1 MGEANGTTGG
11 FAPFAAVEI
20 PFSSIPPSDTPE
32 YAEFLAHY
40 LTAAFKFVRDTPGW
54 KKTKS
59 FSSAAGGNVQCK
71 VLPSQVS
78 QIAKKGWH
86 LRESQHAADCGLTF
100 DDWRKYIRF
109 EHTLFEKQYI
119 EDITLTDCVAK
130 VKPDEA
136 EIWHNAYKLPIVT
149 ADRDFVEMLLTID
162 LPAHAEPFSVEHE
175 AATLAWIRDPQRA
188 LIPSDATTEPAHRSF
203 VVLQFP
209 VDHPDVPAD
218 PHKVRAVYSSF
229 EAVSEAPAQGGD
241 GKVVDWKMAVQSD
254 TRGRIP
260 TMMQEM
266 AMPGEIAHDV
276 PAFIEWAVKYKQ
288 QNAPQAH

>member
-20 PFSSIPPSDTPE
+20 PFSSIPASDTPE

-86 LRESQHAADCGLTF
+86 LRESQHGADCGLTF

-130 VKPDEA
+130 VKQTDEA
-136 EIWHNAYKLPIVT
+136 EIWHNACKSCQGQH
-149 ADRDFVEMLLTID
+149 
-162 LPAHAEPFSVEHE
+162 PASPRFC
-175 AATLAWIRDPQRA
+175 
-188 LIPSDATTEPAHRSF
+188 F
-203 VVLQFP
+203 
-209 VDHPDVPAD
+209 
-218 PHKVRAVYSSF
+218 
-229 EAVSEAPAQGGD
+229 
-241 GKVVDWKMAVQSD
+241 
-254 TRGRIP
+254 
-260 TMMQEM
+260 
-266 AMPGEIAHDV
+266 
-276 PAFIEWAVKYKQ
+276 
-288 QNAPQAH
+288 